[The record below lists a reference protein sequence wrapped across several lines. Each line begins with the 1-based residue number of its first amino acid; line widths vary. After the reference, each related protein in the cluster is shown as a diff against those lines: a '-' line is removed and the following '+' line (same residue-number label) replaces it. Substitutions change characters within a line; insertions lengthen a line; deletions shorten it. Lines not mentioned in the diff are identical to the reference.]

1 MKTRLLLLLA
11 ANAFFVACS
20 NEEVAETSTPMPKIQ
35 KVSSIRSYEEALQI
49 AQSSIQMV
57 DGQAQTRAASP
68 RKIAL
73 NESKV
78 CKLDAKT
85 RTSSDVN
92 DTLMYV
98 FNFEDNQ
105 GFAIISANKNTE
117 ALIAVTEKGHYDP
130 AVRSDNES
138 FNFYMDMAKKHI
150 ASTPRFDPGLIPDD
164 PIYEI
169 VDTTFYL
176 YGQLQITPYVT
187 VKWGQ
192 QNPEGE
198 LCPNGICGCVNT
210 AIAQIMSYYEFPT
223 SIEITYSD
231 NPFTQN
237 LNWTGMKAHVKHP
250 QQFICLDYD
259 YHIAISRLC
268 RQLGEDNSSNYYGST
283 GTGTDPSVVP
293 ACMSY
298 YGYNTSG
305 WLSYSL
311 EYANVYDNL
320 IDEKLYIIRGSD
332 LYNGGHEWVLDG
344 FQNIS
349 YQHVLARKPLGGFM
363 WEILEIYDYGE
374 LDLYHFNWGWDGD
387 CNGYF
392 STNVF
397 DTTGGTFY
405 DTDSNNAQFNF
416 NYGVQLQCVYPA
428 SE

>member
-1 MKTRLLLLLA
+1 MNIKVISILA
-11 ANAFFVACS
+11 LAIMMASCS
-20 NEEVAETSTPMPKIQ
+20 NQELLDSDSPKPAPQQTSN
-35 KVSSIRSYEEALQI
+35 IRSYEEALQI

-73 NESKV
+73 NDTKV

-198 LCPNGICGCVNT
+198 LCSNGKCGCANT
-210 AIAQIMSYYEFPT
+210 AMAQIMSYYEYPA
-223 SIEITYSD
+223 SIEITYGD

-268 RQLGEDNSSNYYGST
+268 RQLGEDANSNYGSN
-283 GTGTDPSVVP
+283 GTSTDISDVTD
-293 ACMSY
+293 CMSY

-305 WLSYSL
+305 WLSYFS

-320 IDEKLYIIRGSD
+320 IDEKLYIICGWNSDDRG
-332 LYNGGHEWVLDG
+332 HAWVLDG

-405 DTDSNNAQFNF
+405 DTGSHNHQYNL
-416 NYGVQLQCVYPA
+416 NYYVQLQCVYPA

>member
-1 MKTRLLLLLA
+1 MKNKVISIFALA
-11 ANAFFVACS
+11 IMMASCS
-20 NEEVAETSTPMPKIQ
+20 NQELIDSDSPKPAPLQ
-35 KVSSIRSYEEALQI
+35 TSSIRSYEEALQI

-73 NESKV
+73 NDTKV

-198 LCPNGICGCVNT
+198 LCSNGKCGCANT
-210 AIAQIMSYYEFPT
+210 AMAQIMSYYEYPA
-223 SIEITYSD
+223 SIEITYGD

-268 RQLGEDNSSNYYGST
+268 RQLGEDANSNYGSN
-283 GTGTDPSVVP
+283 GTSTDISDVTD
-293 ACMSY
+293 CMSY

-305 WLSYSL
+305 WLSYFS

-320 IDEKLYIIRGSD
+320 IDEKLYIICGWNSDDRG
-332 LYNGGHEWVLDG
+332 HAWVLDG

-405 DTDSNNAQFNF
+405 DTGSHNHQYNL
-416 NYGVQLQCVYPA
+416 NYYVQLQCVYPA

>member
-1 MKTRLLLLLA
+1 MTTKLMSIFALA
-11 ANAFFVACS
+11 IMMASCS
-20 NEEVAETSTPMPKIQ
+20 NQELIDSDFQQPAPQQT
-35 KVSSIRSYEEALQI
+35 SSIRSYEEALQI
-49 AQSSIQMV
+49 AQASIQMV
-57 DGQAQTRAASP
+57 DGLAPTRAASP

-73 NESKV
+73 SDTKV
-78 CKLDAKT
+78 CKLDTQT
-85 RTSSDVN
+85 RTSSDIN

-105 GFAIISANKNTE
+105 GFAIISACKNAE

-130 AVRSDNES
+130 AVRSDNEN

-150 ASTPRFDPGLIPDD
+150 ASMPRFDPGFIPDD
-164 PIYEI
+164 PEYEI

-176 YGQLQITPYVT
+176 YGQLPVTPYVT
-187 VKWGQ
+187 VNWGQ
-192 QNPEGE
+192 RNPEGE

-210 AIAQIMSYYEFPT
+210 AIAQIMSYYEYPT
-223 SIEITYSD
+223 SIEITYVN

-250 QQFICLDYD
+250 QQLYCLDYD

-268 RQLGEDNSSNYYGST
+268 RQLGKYNNSSYELSS
-283 GTGTDPSVVP
+283 TGTDPIVVP
-293 ACMSY
+293 ACMSH
-298 YGYNTSG
+298 YGYNTTG
-305 WLSYSL
+305 WLSYTS
-311 EYANVYDNL
+311 EIAHVYDNL
-320 IDEKLYIIRGSD
+320 ALGKLYLI
-332 LYNGGHEWVLDG
+332 GGEMSSNIGHCWVLDG
-344 FQNIS
+344 FQNIN
-349 YQHVLARKPLGGFM
+349 YQHVLARKLVGGFV
-363 WEILEIYDYGE
+363 WEILEIYDSGV

-405 DTDSNNAQFNF
+405 DSGSQNHNVNF
-416 NYGVQLQCVYPA
+416 QYNVVLQCVYPS

>member
-1 MKTRLLLLLA
+1 MKTKLSSIFALA
-11 ANAFFVACS
+11 IMVASCS
-20 NEEVAETSTPMPKIQ
+20 NQELIDSDFQQPTSQQT
-35 KVSSIRSYEEALQI
+35 SSIRSYEEALQI
-49 AQSSIQMV
+49 AQASIQIV
-57 DGQAQTRAASP
+57 DGQAKTRAASP

-73 NESKV
+73 NDTKV

-85 RTSSDVN
+85 RTSSDIN

-105 GFAIISANKNTE
+105 GFAIISASKNAE

-138 FNFYMDMAKKHI
+138 FNFYMDMAKKHM
-150 ASTPRFDPGLIPDD
+150 ASMPRFDPGFIPDD

-176 YGQLQITPYVT
+176 YGQLPVTPYVT
-187 VKWGQ
+187 VNWGQ

-198 LCPNGICGCVNT
+198 LCINGLCGCANT
-210 AIAQIMSYYEFPT
+210 AIAQIMSYYEYPS
-223 SIEITYSD
+223 SIEVTYVN
-231 NPFTQN
+231 NPFIQY

-250 QQFICLDYD
+250 QQFNCLEYD
-259 YHIAISRLC
+259 DHIAISRLC
-268 RQLGEDNSSNYYGST
+268 RQLGEFNQSEYFPDRTST
-283 GTGTDPSVVP
+283 NPSFVT
-293 ACMSY
+293 ACLSY
-298 YGYNTSG
+298 YGYNTTG
-305 WLSYSL
+305 WLG
-311 EYANVYDNL
+311 YASEITHVYDSL
-320 IDEKLYIIRGSD
+320 VVGKLYLIRGSD
-332 LYNGGHEWVLDG
+332 SDDICHEWVLDG
-344 FQNIS
+344 YQNIH
-349 YQHVLARKPLGGFM
+349 YQHVLARKLVGGFV
-363 WEILEIYDYGE
+363 WEIMEIYESGV

-405 DTDSNNAQFNF
+405 DTSSHNHFLNF
-416 NYGVQLQCVYPA
+416 DFGVQLQCVYPI